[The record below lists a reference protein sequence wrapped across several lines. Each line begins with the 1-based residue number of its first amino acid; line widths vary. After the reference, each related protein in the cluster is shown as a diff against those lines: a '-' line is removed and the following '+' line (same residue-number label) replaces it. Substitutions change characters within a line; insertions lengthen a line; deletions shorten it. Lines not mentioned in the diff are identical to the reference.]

1 MFRSF
6 VSVKLMKLLKLWR
19 TFKEGLKNFLR
30 NGWLSFATV
39 SVLSIS
45 LYIASITVLVAVGA
59 SSAIK
64 NIQEKINVSIYFNP
78 EVAETRI
85 LEIKN
90 KLSGYREVKSAEYV
104 SKNKALDEFLATSG
118 DDPSIKEALE
128 EIGGNPLLASLVI
141 KAQNP
146 EQYEII
152 STAISQSNFSGEI
165 SRINYEKNK
174 TVIEKLSGFIRTVEK
189 TGLVLSLIFILVS
202 VLITFNTIR
211 ITIYSHK
218 QEFEVMRL
226 VGASNTYVRM
236 PHIFE
241 GIFYGTASAII
252 TLIFLFFT
260 FQFAAPALQKII
272 SREALVSFYFHNLAL
287 MAIII
292 IFAGAMFGVVS
303 SFIAVRRYLKV

>member
-1 MFRSF
+1 MR
-6 VSVKLMKLLKLWR
+6 LLKLWR

-30 NGWLSFATV
+30 NGWLSLATV
-39 SVLSIS
+39 SILSIS
-45 LYIASITVLVAVGA
+45 LYITSVTVLIAIGAGSAVKGV
-59 SSAIK
+59 
-64 NIQEKINVSIYFNP
+64 QEKINISVYFNP
-78 EVAETRI
+78 EVTEARI
-85 LEIKN
+85 LEIKD
-90 KLSGYREVKSAEYV
+90 KLSGYREVKSVEYI
-104 SKNKALDEFLATSG
+104 SKDKALDEFLTTSG

-141 KAQNP
+141 KAQSP

-152 STAISQSNFSGEI
+152 STAVGQSNFSGEI

-174 TVIEKLSGFIRTVEK
+174 EVIGKLSGFVRAVEK

-252 TLIFLFFT
+252 TLILLFFT
-260 FQFAAPALQKII
+260 FQFAAPVLQKII
-272 SREALVSFYFHNLAL
+272 SREALVSFYFQNLAL
-287 MAIII
+287 MAIVI

>member
-1 MFRSF
+1 
-6 VSVKLMKLLKLWR
+6 MKLLKLWR

-30 NGWLSFATV
+30 NGWLSLATV
-39 SVLSIS
+39 SILSIS
-45 LYIASITVLVAVGA
+45 LYITSVTILIAIGAGSAV
-59 SSAIK
+59 K
-64 NIQEKINVSIYFNP
+64 NVQEKINISVYFNP
-78 EVAETRI
+78 EVTEARI
-85 LEIKN
+85 LEIKS
-90 KLSGYREVKSAEYV
+90 KLSGYREVKSVEYI
-104 SKNKALDEFLATSG
+104 SKDKALDEFLATSG

-141 KAQNP
+141 KAQSP
-146 EQYEII
+146 EQYETI
-152 STAISQSNFSGEI
+152 STAVSQSNFSGEI

-260 FQFAAPALQKII
+260 FQFAAPVLQKII
-272 SREALVSFYFHNLAL
+272 SREALVSFYFQNLAL
-287 MAIII
+287 MAVVL
-292 IFAGAMFGVVS
+292 IFTGAMFGVVS

>member
-1 MFRSF
+1 
-6 VSVKLMKLLKLWR
+6 MKLLKLWR

-39 SVLSIS
+39 SILSIS
-45 LYIASITVLVAVGA
+45 LYITSVTVLIAIGA
-59 SSAIK
+59 GSVVK
-64 NIQEKINVSIYFNP
+64 GVQEKINISIYFNP
-78 EVAETRI
+78 EVTEARI
-85 LEIKN
+85 LEIKD
-90 KLSGYREVKSAEYV
+90 KLSGYREVKSVEYI
-104 SKNKALDEFLATSG
+104 SKDKALDEFLVTSG
-118 DDPSIKEALE
+118 NDPSIKEALE

-141 KAQNP
+141 KAQST
-146 EQYEII
+146 EQYETI
-152 STAISQSNFSGEI
+152 STAVSQSNFAGEI

-189 TGLVLSLIFILVS
+189 TGLILSLIFILVS

-260 FQFAAPALQKII
+260 FQFAAPVLQKII
-272 SREALVSFYFHNLAL
+272 SRGELVSFYFQNLAL
-287 MAIII
+287 MAIIL

>member
-1 MFRSF
+1 
-6 VSVKLMKLLKLWR
+6 MKLLKLWR

-39 SVLSIS
+39 SILSIS
-45 LYIASITVLVAVGA
+45 LYIASVTVLIAIGA
-59 SSAIK
+59 SSVVK
-64 NIQEKINVSIYFNP
+64 SVQEKINISIYFNP
-78 EVAETRI
+78 EVTEARI
-85 LEIKN
+85 LEIKD
-90 KLSGYREVKSAEYV
+90 KLSGYREVKSVEYI
-104 SKNKALDEFLATSG
+104 SKDKALDEFLATSG
-118 DDPSIKEALE
+118 NDPSIKEALK

-141 KAQNP
+141 KAQSP
-146 EQYEII
+146 EQYETI
-152 STAISQSNFSGEI
+152 STAISQSNFAGEI

-252 TLIFLFFT
+252 TLILLFFT
-260 FQFAAPALQKII
+260 FQFAAPVLQKII
-272 SREALVSFYFHNLAL
+272 SREALVSFYFQNLAL
-287 MAIII
+287 MATVI
-292 IFAGAMFGVVS
+292 IFAGAIFGVVS